1 MVDSD
6 IINCCREYQKKK
18 GNHSITDD
26 YFYFMYPYSILI
38 KNKLNFIFSK
48 YSLDYIYN
56 VDNLINDIVYQIVA
70 YAKPQLFNY
79 IILYEYEISEK
90 EDLLEGN
97 TNEEKLSWFIKE
109 LSNTEEWIEYCF
121 EKYPVFTRILDK
133 FTNNTLH
140 YIEELISNFTQDFND
155 LHKLKINSKS
165 RLNKITLF
173 TGDLHNGRSV
183 AFFEFANNVKLVY
196 KPRCANNEIA
206 FMEICSLLRSE
217 GCLINVGIPKF
228 LNRKNH
234 TWYEFIK
241 IEDISTIDEL
251 PAYYLNLGKLL
262 CIFFVL
268 GTNDIIPDNVI
279 STGGIPYLIDLEV
292 LMSKPK
298 SFTIYPEINYHFEA
312 SVIKTGILPV
322 WMLSGINERNNISSL
337 LFPYKNGGQTF
348 YDHLPRLKGIH
359 YHMTPELL
367 EYFTC
372 GFKDTYH
379 FFYNNKEKIFDQIE
393 NLSSLKCSV
402 NRIILHPTSIYSM
415 LFNEMTIPECL
426 NGKLTLRSLLRNI
439 IKPEMYKELGNIDL
453 LIESIINQL
462 LNCDIPYFFVKKT
475 DDALYDAYGTIVL
488 DKFAFNNEVGCKR
501 VQEQLSVLSDEDLK
515 LQLAI
520 INSTITLAFEHF
532 HWNSNENKDIIDFN
546 IKESSKSDYLRTAII
561 IGDKLFDTKI
571 QIGNEINWIGKNR
584 SELDGKYETMPMNQ
598 NLYDGNI
605 GIALF
610 FIYLSKYTNNK
621 KYIDLSVKIFQNVK
635 KNFYE
640 LENIGYYDDLIVQL
654 KKYQSISPFNF
665 PMSLLYLMEH
675 LPFAFYDEK
684 MKDAIFLQIS
694 KFMTVTEGYD
704 YFSGLAGFVDYLITD
719 KISTENWKYQKLL
732 DGAIASLMRK
742 GIKEKNMF
750 KWIFKDPFDGFRE
763 MELGG
768 FAHGSAANAYVLAR
782 LFEDSRKDIYYQ
794 IARMALNHDRSFY
807 SESIEGW
814 RDGRVS
820 DITSEYD
827 GGSWCHGASGIALSR
842 LLLINS
848 KVKDEKMNKELEIA
862 SSVIKKNI
870 GFNQCICHGDMGNL
884 EVLYAVG
891 KYLNNNELVKHSLT
905 QANKISDQI
914 NSGKLVTCGDDHIE
928 QLNGLFMG
936 VAGVGYQFL
945 RLLYWNDMPSI
956 LCLEWGRNNNK
967 ILH

>member
-292 LMSKPK
+292 L
-298 SFTIYPEINYHFEA
+298 
-312 SVIKTGILPV
+312 
-322 WMLSGINERNNISSL
+322 
-337 LFPYKNGGQTF
+337 
-348 YDHLPRLKGIH
+348 
-359 YHMTPELL
+359 
-367 EYFTC
+367 
-372 GFKDTYH
+372 
-379 FFYNNKEKIFDQIE
+379 
-393 NLSSLKCSV
+393 
-402 NRIILHPTSIYSM
+402 
-415 LFNEMTIPECL
+415 
-426 NGKLTLRSLLRNI
+426 
-439 IKPEMYKELGNIDL
+439 
-453 LIESIINQL
+453 
-462 LNCDIPYFFVKKT
+462 
-475 DDALYDAYGTIVL
+475 
-488 DKFAFNNEVGCKR
+488 
-501 VQEQLSVLSDEDLK
+501 
-515 LQLAI
+515 
-520 INSTITLAFEHF
+520 
-532 HWNSNENKDIIDFN
+532 
-546 IKESSKSDYLRTAII
+546 
-561 IGDKLFDTKI
+561 
-571 QIGNEINWIGKNR
+571 
-584 SELDGKYETMPMNQ
+584 
-598 NLYDGNI
+598 
-605 GIALF
+605 
-610 FIYLSKYTNNK
+610 
-621 KYIDLSVKIFQNVK
+621 
-635 KNFYE
+635 
-640 LENIGYYDDLIVQL
+640 
-654 KKYQSISPFNF
+654 
-665 PMSLLYLMEH
+665 
-675 LPFAFYDEK
+675 
-684 MKDAIFLQIS
+684 
-694 KFMTVTEGYD
+694 
-704 YFSGLAGFVDYLITD
+704 
-719 KISTENWKYQKLL
+719 
-732 DGAIASLMRK
+732 
-742 GIKEKNMF
+742 
-750 KWIFKDPFDGFRE
+750 
-763 MELGG
+763 
-768 FAHGSAANAYVLAR
+768 
-782 LFEDSRKDIYYQ
+782 
-794 IARMALNHDRSFY
+794 
-807 SESIEGW
+807 
-814 RDGRVS
+814 
-820 DITSEYD
+820 
-827 GGSWCHGASGIALSR
+827 
-842 LLLINS
+842 
-848 KVKDEKMNKELEIA
+848 
-862 SSVIKKNI
+862 
-870 GFNQCICHGDMGNL
+870 
-884 EVLYAVG
+884 YAVG